1 MTNRR
6 MQDSDYL
13 YDSEDDPI
21 GLTSA
26 FPPAKG
32 PQSVEYDKGDEA
44 IGLTGA
50 FAPIPDQNEPHAWDE
65 AGKWNNFDWNAS
77 YGDGQNEAAETPDG
91 GAAEA
96 PGGEAPEGD
105 AIAGGAAE
113 APEAPETPDAAV
125 APEAAAPEAPAGEVA
140 AAPAPIQQRASHV
153 GAPSSGASR
162 SSSGRGR
169 HAAPD
174 ANLSP
179 RMQKSRKTRRTLVL
193 LVILVILII
202 AAVAVYSVRL
212 FSNTQEE
219 AAHQAQEQVEAPKEQ
234 DMGDK
239 LSDDA
244 VEAAV
249 KLTEVP
255 KLTSLLGQTQDA
267 AVSAIGHGAV
277 VTANREVNEE
287 GNPIKT
293 NLNVALTDEPVDS
306 KTGSPTVYLG
316 LDKDGKIIQVGYSAS
331 ASALGFGSLS
341 FADAVNSDHVI
352 EKTLDKIGVEVPQG
366 SAVLPSDKKEY
377 STYASDGTTVTR
389 ERCSFEGDV
398 DVNGVA
404 CAWSAVL
411 SYDYTTQVV
420 TGDLSDT
427 VRIIYVYVTEK

>member
-6 MQDSDYL
+6 MQDSDYI
-13 YDSEDDPI
+13 YDSEDDLI

-50 FAPIPDQNEPHAWDE
+50 FAPIPEQNEPHAWDE
-65 AGKWNNFDWNAS
+65 AGKWKDFDWNAS
-77 YGDGQNEAAETPDG
+77 FGGEEDNADEPEGDGDAADAD
-91 GAAEA
+91 AAVA
-96 PGGEAPEGD
+96 DAPEGD
-105 AIAGGAAE
+105 A
-113 APEAPETPDAAV
+113 
-125 APEAAAPEAPAGEVA
+125 PEAARGEVVA
-140 AAPAPIQQRASHV
+140 PVPAVPAQQKGSHAAPASA
-153 GAPSSGASR
+153 GSSRG

-174 ANLSP
+174 ADLSP
-179 RMQKSRKTRRTLVL
+179 RMQKARKTRRTLVL

-202 AAVAVYSVRL
+202 VAVGVYSGRL
-212 FSNTQEE
+212 FMNTQEE
-219 AAHQAQEQVEAPKEQ
+219 AAHQAQEQAEAPKEQ
-234 DMGDK
+234 DIGDK

-244 VEAAV
+244 AGTAV

-255 KLTSLLGQTQDA
+255 KLTSLLGMTSDDA
-267 AVSAIGHGAV
+267 VKAIGHGAV
-277 VTANREVNEE
+277 VTANREVKEE
-287 GNPIKT
+287 GNPIT
-293 NLNVALTDEPVDS
+293 ANLNVALTEEPVDS

-316 LDKDGKIIQVGYSAS
+316 LDKDGKVIQVGYSAS
-331 ASALGFGSLS
+331 AAALGFGSLS
-341 FADAVNSDHVI
+341 FADAVSNDHVV
-352 EKTLDKIGVEVPQG
+352 EKTLDKIGVSVPQG
-366 SAVLPSDKKEY
+366 SAVLPADKSAY
-377 STYASDGTTVTR
+377 STYGSDGTTVTR

-398 DVNGVA
+398 DVNGIP